1 MYRPVQRRIVIFLLK
16 LWGPHIRDPSSC
28 LHFLYYRHEGS
39 YKGLLISEV
48 VIRISVVSCAVF
60 TWEQNPMPQ

>member
-48 VIRISVVSCAVF
+48 GRASRRPVTTSIA
-60 TWEQNPMPQ
+60 